1 MDSKKAKELFDKM
14 PPHLKEQVLNIDK
27 AMKKIE
33 KNDKYHFPYKN
44 TEKKGEKAKKLKRK
58 NKVIIKN
65 YYFYGLYIKSFLGIS
80 TT

>member
-33 KNDKYHFPYKN
+33 KNDKYHFPKN
-44 TEKKGEKAKKLKRK
+44 TEKKEGGKGKKKVKAKKTKMK
-58 NKVIIKN
+58 AKKT
-65 YYFYGLYIKSFLGIS
+65 KAKK
-80 TT
+80 